1 MFALHPTSWTI
12 IVATQGLQSLI
23 QTSSDTNTLSLYL
36 GEIQNVDA
44 VGVYLKDVVHRRVH
58 LVQEEVL
65 IVAPTQV

>member
-1 MFALHPTSWTI
+1 
-12 IVATQGLQSLI
+12 
-23 QTSSDTNTLSLYL
+23 LYL

-65 IVAPTQV
+65 IVARTQV